1 MGRGAGDA
9 DLLKAV
15 EGLAAKKKMPQ
26 IALEV
31 YGTETVGEKGLD
43 PDGDLRARARRLVRK
58 ARWLMKGGYL
68 ELAAGR
74 RPRL

>member
-1 MGRGAGDA
+1 M
-9 DLLKAV
+9 

-31 YGTETVGEKGLD
+31 YGAKAIAEKGLD
-43 PDGDLRARARRLVRK
+43 SDGDLRAKARRLIRK

>member
-1 MGRGAGDA
+1 M
-9 DLLKAV
+9 LKAV

-31 YGTETVGEKGLD
+31 YGAERVAEKGLHSES
-43 PDGDLRARARRLVRK
+43 DLRAKARRLVDK
-58 ARWLMKGGYL
+58 AEWLMKGGYL